1 MAKKQKTC
9 SCCGGDA
16 GKFEQW
22 HNRDAGYG
30 VCRKCADWILGLG
43 ETPEQFHRCYG
54 VAGIHYEPKMFRL
67 YSRDFIVLAEFPNTD
82 AGTKDANDYMLAH
95 DGACLLDEGFDI
107 LTIAHCDDDG
117 IPVMLH

>member
-22 HNRDAGYG
+22 PNQDKGWG
-30 VCRKCADWILGLG
+30 VCRSCVDWILGRG
-43 ETPEQFHRCYG
+43 TTHEEFHQTHG

-82 AGTKDANDYMLAH
+82 GGTKDANDYMLAH
-95 DGACLLDEGFDI
+95 DGACLLDAQGPM
-107 LTIAHCDDDG
+107 LVLAHRDDKG
-117 IPVMLH
+117 IPA